1 MYRVAN
7 EVFNAPPFFFLKKKK
22 VTSTHFPESP
32 KKNTETKKK
41 HLSSEYQQT
50 LREHLKLIVINHD

>member
-1 MYRVAN
+1 MPP
-7 EVFNAPPFFFLKKKK
+7 PPFFLKK

-32 KKNTETKKK
+32 KKNTETKKN